1 MSVSDTGRGM
11 PVGLLEQ
18 IFDPFFTTKEKAK
31 NMGIK
36 AFIMKPLIRKDI
48 AETIRKVLDHEQW
61 SFNSVEII
69 DRFRPFNAFYNFFT
83 IF

>member
-1 MSVSDTGRGM
+1 
-11 PVGLLEQ
+11 
-18 IFDPFFTTKEKAK
+18 
-31 NMGIK
+31 MGIK

-48 AETIRKVLDHEQW
+48 AETIRKVLDQDQW
-61 SFNSVEII
+61 SFNSVEIL